1 MKCFRRG
8 AAFLLSLGLAF
19 YLYRAP
25 PIAGQEQGSIAGQV
39 VDASNGI
46 PLAGAQVFIPGAN
59 LGTLANAQGH
69 YRISSVPAGFQRI
82 SVILLGFSQQTQTI
96 EVLAGRTAE
105 LDFSLQP
112 TAIALDEIVVT
123 ATGERRKVEL
133 GNAIAEIQ
141 AEEVTELAP
150 ITNAFDLLQGRAAG
164 VQVLNTGGG
173 AGISS
178 RIRIRGSNS
187 LSLSNE
193 PIVYLDGIRVES
205 GSWNWMGTGGQDL
218 GRFNDLNPEEIES
231 IEVVKG
237 PSAATLYG
245 TQAANGVI
253 RVTTK
258 KGRAGPPRW
267 TAYAEGGVV
276 QDPYTYPD
284 NYMAFDGAGDPCFL
298 ASYREGQCQIES
310 LSHYQPLEDERFTIF
325 GTGWRQQYG
334 LSVSGGGD
342 QINYFL
348 SGEWEE
354 EVGPYELK
362 PLYQRY
368 LDSLGFKVKDT
379 TKRPQQLQKLSLRAN
394 FSVNLTEKAVLS
406 LNTGWVGSTTN
417 ITFNDNTQYSAVRL
431 GYLGGAVRPE
441 SNAYDPSI
449 WYANRGPDILFAEDF
464 YKEVGRYTVSTR
476 LEWSPLSWLAVRGVA
491 GMDQVRLDEVDSW
504 PEDLFP
510 EYPPAG
516 RGLVNDLTRQQTV
529 DLGATATF
537 SPFPS
542 LVSETSVGAQ
552 FLRDHRHAFSATGLQ
567 IAGGVESIGA
577 ATERYVGEATTES
590 RTLGLFLE
598 EQLAWNDNLFL
609 TGAVRLDDNSAFGKD
624 FDAIIYPKFS
634 ASWHLSQED
643 WFPSLPGLDQ
653 LRLRTAWGWSGLQ
666 PEANA
671 AVLSFQ
677 PQLVDTEGGV
687 VGGALVEN
695 MGNPELKPE
704 KSRELEAGLDGDFL
718 NGRLGVEF
726 TYYKKRSED
735 ALVLRTLP
743 LSSGAQSAR
752 WENLASMENWGLE
765 AGVNATLVNSSAVA
779 WNLNL
784 SGSVNHNKILDFGE
798 GASPPSELYREGY
811 PGGSLWGYPIEGFS
825 DENGDGM
832 ISPEE
837 VVVGEEEKF
846 LGPMIPEQ
854 EVSLRNEITV
864 GRHLRLNFLLDY
876 RGGFVIRN
884 ITGRIR
890 CAQGYCRA
898 AWDPDTPLKEQARW
912 VANTYAGYYED
923 GDFIKL
929 REAGFTL
936 LAPQEWA
943 TRMGMTRLSL
953 TVTGR
958 NLATWS
964 EYTGPDPEV
973 NSFGVGTT
981 GESSWGNWDW
991 NAQAPF
997 RYWTARINVGF

>member
-1 MKCFRRG
+1 MRPLG
-8 AAFLLSLGLAF
+8 QASVSLTLSLAILFSGTTPAASQTATLA
-19 YLYRAP
+19 
-25 PIAGQEQGSIAGQV
+25 GTV
-39 VDASNGI
+39 VNASTGE
-46 PLAGAQVFIPGAN
+46 PLAGAQVFIPGTR
-59 LGTLANAQGH
+59 LGTLTNAEGH
-69 YRISSVPAGFQRI
+69 YRLLSVPPGSQRI
-82 SVILLGFSQQTQTI
+82 SVLLLGFSQETQAVQVRGGQAA
-96 EVLAGRTAE
+96 EVNFT
-105 LDFSLQP
+105 LQP

-141 AEEVTELAP
+141 AEEVTEMAP
-150 ITNAFDLLQGRAAG
+150 ITNAFDLLQGRATG

-173 AGISS
+173 PGISS

-193 PIVYLDGIRVES
+193 PIIYMDGIRIES
-205 GSWNWMGTGGQDL
+205 GSWNWMSPGGQDL

-253 RVTTK
+253 RITTK
-258 KGRAGPPRW
+258 KGRPGPPRW
-267 TAYAEGGVV
+267 TAYTEGGIV

-284 NYMAFDGAGDPCFL
+284 NYLAFDAAGDPCFL
-298 ASYREGQCQIES
+298 ASYREGLCQIES
-310 LSHYQPLEDERFTIF
+310 VSHYQPLEDERFTIF

-362 PLYQRY
+362 PLYERH

-379 TKRPQQLQKLSLRAN
+379 TKRPQQLQKLSLRGN

-406 LNTGWVGSTTN
+406 VNTGWVGSTTN

-441 SNAYDPSI
+441 SNSYDPSI
-449 WYANRGPDILFAEDF
+449 WYAGRGPDVLFAEDF
-464 YKEVGRYTVSTR
+464 FKDVGRYTVSAR
-476 LEWSPLSWLAVRGVA
+476 LDWSPLSWLEIRGVV
-491 GMDQVRLDEVDSW
+491 GMDQTSLGETDNW
-504 PEDLFP
+504 PENLFP
-510 EYPPAG
+510 DSPESG
-516 RGLVNDLTRQQTV
+516 RILVNHQIRQQTV
-529 DLGATATF
+529 DLGATSSF
-537 SPFPS
+537 SLSPS
-542 LVSETSVGAQ
+542 LLSETSVGAQ
-552 FLRDHRHAFSATGLQ
+552 FLRDLRHAFFATGLDL
-567 IAGGVESIGA
+567 AGGVESVGA
-577 ATERYVGEATTES
+577 GTDRWVGETTTES
-590 RTLGLFLE
+590 RTLGVFLE
-598 EQLAWNDNLFL
+598 EQLSWNDRLFL

-671 AVLSFQ
+671 AVLSFR

-687 VGGALVEN
+687 VGGALVDN
-695 MGNPELKPE
+695 MGNPDLKPE
-704 KSRELEAGLDGDFL
+704 KSRELEAGFDGDFL
-718 NGRLGVEF
+718 DGRLGVEF

-743 LSSGAQSAR
+743 PSSGAQSER
-752 WENLASMENWGLE
+752 WENLASIENQGLE
-765 AGVNATLVNSSAVA
+765 AGINAILLNSPGFT

-798 GASPPSELYREGY
+798 GVSAPSEYYREGY
-811 PGGSLWGYPIEGFS
+811 PGGSVWDYPIESYS

-837 VVVGEEEKF
+837 VVVGEEDKF

-854 EVSLRNEITV
+854 EVSLRTDLTLW
-864 GRHLRLNFLLDY
+864 RFLRINFLMDY
-876 RGGFVIRN
+876 RGGFVIQN
-884 ITGRIR
+884 VTASIR
-890 CAQGYCRA
+890 CRQGYCRA
-898 AWDPDTPLKEQARW
+898 DWDPSTPLWEQART
-912 VANTYAGYYED
+912 VANTYAGWYEK

-936 LAPQEWA
+936 FAPDEWA

-964 EYTGPDPEV
+964 DYTGPDPEV
-973 NSFGVGTT
+973 NSYGVGNP
-981 GESSWGNWDW
+981 GGQSWTNWDW